1 MCDYN
6 KRNQVKYCSKKCI
19 NRITYKRKK
28 LNSSYTKECNKCGDL
43 FKTTDNY
50 AKYCSDNC
58 YKETISLYRSDCE
71 VCGSRFKGRK
81 GRANKFCSREC
92 YHNSLGSGG
101 FVPHKTINSTTDY
114 NSMKRAKRYGVQV
127 EGVNTLEVFERDG
140 WTCGICNERVDKDIP
155 YPCGKSASL
164 DHIIPMSKGGGHTYD
179 NTQLAHLKCNLKKND
194 NVIIDEV
201 KKLSIL

>member
-1 MCDYN
+1 
-6 KRNQVKYCSKKCI
+6 
-19 NRITYKRKK
+19 
-28 LNSSYTKECNKCGDL
+28 
-43 FKTTDNY
+43 
-50 AKYCSDNC
+50 
-58 YKETISLYRSDCE
+58 
-71 VCGSRFKGRK
+71 
-81 GRANKFCSREC
+81 
-92 YHNSLGSGG
+92 
-101 FVPHKTINSTTDY
+101 
-114 NSMKRAKRYGVQV
+114 MKRAKRYGVQV
-127 EGVNTLEVFERDG
+127 EEVNTLEVFERDG